1 LDWLKHP
8 PAVSTVGELRQ
19 HLAQQPN
26 LGIHP
31 DRLYELGEQLG
42 YTVSLS
48 WWGSSQDGSFDA
60 VFCRNNST
68 SEFVPEWEPETVAIK
83 PWTDYTNNPL
93 YGKLVQKLVPQV
105 RELSQQQLPS
115 YMVPQTF
122 VLLDAL
128 PLTPNGKVDRRALPT
143 ADLTRNLATGFVSP
157 QTRIEAQL
165 VRVWSEVLGIERIG
179 IKDNFFELG
188 GHSLLAT
195 QVISRLRDLF
205 AVELSLQNLLE
216 YPTVSGLAQ
225 TIEILLAVHHDR
237 MAITKPSADYEEG
250 EF

>member
-1 LDWLKHP
+1 M
-8 PAVSTVGELRQ
+8 GELKQR
-19 HLAQQPN
+19 LAQQPTV
-26 LGIHP
+26 GIHP

-60 VFCRNNST
+60 VFCRHSST
-68 SEFVPEWEPETVAIK
+68 SDFVPLWEPEPVTIK

-115 YMVPQTF
+115 YMVPQAF
-122 VLLDAL
+122 VLLNAL
-128 PLTPNGKVDRRALPT
+128 PVTPNGKVDRRALPT
-143 ADLTRNLATGFVSP
+143 AELATRNLGTGFVSP
-157 QTRIEAQL
+157 QTQIEAQL

-216 YPTVSGLAQ
+216 YPTIVDFARI
-225 TIEILLAVHHDR
+225 IEILLRVQIDR
-237 MAITKPSADYEEG
+237 MATIEPSADYEEG